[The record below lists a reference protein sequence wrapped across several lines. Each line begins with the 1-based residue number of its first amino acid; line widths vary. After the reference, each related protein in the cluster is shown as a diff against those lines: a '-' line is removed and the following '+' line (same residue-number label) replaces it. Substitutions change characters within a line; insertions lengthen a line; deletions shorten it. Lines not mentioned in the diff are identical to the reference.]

1 MIGSNTTISKY
12 VGTFV
17 NKVER
22 FERERRGY
30 GGYFIYFNQEESLD
44 CYEERQNKQCKLSYC
59 NSYVRAISGVNG
71 QSAQQNARL
80 VVNTVQRTASIK
92 TIKDIK
98 AHEEI
103 FIDYGD
109 DYRFKSL
116 KVLDN
121 IIIICSS
128 FLKGNRRFI
137 CFSFL

>member
-1 MIGSNTTISKY
+1 MIGSNTTIGKY

-22 FERERRGY
+22 LERERHGY

-109 DYRFKSL
+109 DYHNVTLQPIEFGSDTR
-116 KVLDN
+116 
-121 IIIICSS
+121 
-128 FLKGNRRFI
+128 
-137 CFSFL
+137 